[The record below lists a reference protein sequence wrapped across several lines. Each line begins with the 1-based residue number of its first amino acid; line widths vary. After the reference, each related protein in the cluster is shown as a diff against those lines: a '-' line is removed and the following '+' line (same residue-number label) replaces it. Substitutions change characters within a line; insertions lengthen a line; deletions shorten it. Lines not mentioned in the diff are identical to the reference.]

1 MCYHF
6 YISKDS
12 GVIKM
17 SLAAIYL
24 RLSRNEEQLDIGEIL
39 TNHRNALTKLANQHK
54 LSYDIYQEISSGV
67 NTDRPQLNLL
77 LKNLDEYDYLLV
89 MDIDRISRDNAYAEQ
104 IKTLLIANDIKIL
117 TPQGAI
123 DLTQESNEML
133 FSFQAMM
140 ANFEYKQIR
149 KRLGRGRLAAAEQ
162 GRWTMSNK
170 VPLGYAK
177 DESQKLVIVDEEAKI
192 IRYIFQKTLERESA
206 NEIAKQLDTL
216 GWRSRS
222 GKVLT
227 TSHISSARRNV
238 VYYGVVQACRRV
250 NGRVVDKV
258 FVENAH
264 EPIISKQQWLEVQRI
279 LEENTTG
286 NFFNKRK
293 ATRRLQNLIYC
304 NCCGRKR
311 YIQTDGNDTDFIKS
325 CAYKISNNPCKDRG
339 HKYLPVEDYVMK
351 KVKEKEEDF
360 KKALEKLK
368 TLDTTDEE
376 NKLTNQKDSL
386 KKQLERLEKRQRN
399 LKIMRM
405 DGEIS
410 KSEFLEMNEENDTQI
425 KKVKQQFEL
434 IQIQFDNLKN
444 TGEEQHRLEQNI
456 QTLRNIDTLDPED
469 CNTFLKTFIKKIW
482 FATNTKA
489 NHNTKNEASEI
500 TIEIEWL

>member
-1 MCYHF
+1 MA
-6 YISKDS
+6 
-12 GVIKM
+12 
-17 SLAAIYL
+17 LAAIYL
-24 RLSRNEEQLDIGEIL
+24 RLSRNEEQLDIEEIL
-39 TNHRNALTKLANQHK
+39 TSHRNALIKLANQHK
-54 LSYDIYQEISSGV
+54 LTYDIYQEISSGV
-67 NTDRPQLNLL
+67 NTERPQLNLL
-77 LKNLDEYDYLLV
+77 LKKLDEYDYLLV

-104 IKTLLIANDIKIL
+104 IKTMLIAHDIKIL

-133 FSFQAMM
+133 YSFQAML

-170 VPLGYAK
+170 APLGYAK
-177 DESQKLVIVDEEAKI
+177 DENQRLVIVEDEAKI
-192 IRYIFQKTLERESA
+192 IRYIFDKTLERNSA

-238 VYYGVVQACRRV
+238 VYYGVVKACRRV
-250 NGRVVDKV
+250 NGRVVDEV

-264 EPIISKQQWLEVQRI
+264 EPIIPKQKWLEVQNT
-279 LEENTTG
+279 LDENTVG

-311 YIQTDGNDTDFIKS
+311 YIQMDGDGKDFIKS
-325 CAYKISNNPCKDRG
+325 CYYKISNNPCRDRG
-339 HKYLPVEDYVMK
+339 HKYLPVEDYVIM
-351 KVKEKEEDF
+351 KVKERKEDF
-360 KKALEKLK
+360 KKTLEKLK
-368 TLDTTDEE
+368 SLNMDDEE
-376 NKLTNQKDSL
+376 NKLKLQKESFE
-386 KKQLERLEKRQRN
+386 KQLERFEKRQKN
-399 LKIMRM
+399 LKIMRA

-410 KSEFLEMNEENDTQI
+410 KTDFLEMSEENEKQI
-425 KKVKQQFEL
+425 KHINQQIEL
-434 IQIQFDNLKN
+434 ICIQLENLNN
-444 TGEEQHRLEQNI
+444 TEEGQRLLEENI
-456 QTLRNIDTLDPED
+456 ETLERIDTLAPEE
-469 CNTFLKTFIKKIW
+469 CNTFLKKFIKKIW
-482 FATNTKA
+482 FSTNSIA
-489 NHNTKNEASEI
+489 DHNTKKEVSDV